1 MTPFR
6 QSWIRSRAARAISA
20 WRRHYAGYA
29 ELHQRRQLL
38 NRPWLE
44 EFMHFSPDGQ
54 LHGRLVPPTT
64 KGSTTGRGWCSCSS
78 KTEHLGRHRSD
89 EATSLD

>member
-6 QSWIRSRAARAISA
+6 QSWIRGRVARAISA

-38 NRPWLE
+38 DRPWLE

-54 LHGRLVPPTT
+54 LHGRLVPPSIVAVTDRI
-64 KGSTTGRGWCSCSS
+64 KRLRST
-78 KTEHLGRHRSD
+78 D
-89 EATSLD
+89 AQP